1 MALLVQTLLGV
12 NVMRDILLKQTSN
25 DELEAVLPVD
35 RVITID
41 INNMVYLSDTAFKI
55 TEDMIEKEL

>member
-1 MALLVQTLLGV
+1 
-12 NVMRDILLKQTSN
+12 MRDIILKQTSN

-41 INNMVYLSDTAFKI
+41 NNNIVYLADTVFSI

>member
-1 MALLVQTLLGV
+1 
-12 NVMRDILLKQTSN
+12 MRDITIKQTSN
-25 DELEAVLPVD
+25 DALEAVLPVD

-41 INNMVYLSDTAFKI
+41 INNVVYLSDTAFTI

>member
-12 NVMRDILLKQTSN
+12 NVRDIILKQTN
-25 DELEAVLPVD
+25 NNELDAVMPID

-41 INNMVYLSDTAFKI
+41 ANNVVYLSDTTFVKD
-55 TEDMIEKEL
+55 ENMIEREL

>member
-12 NVMRDILLKQTSN
+12 NMRDIILKITDNQ
-25 DELEAVLPVD
+25 ELEVVMPID

-41 INNMVYLSDTAFKI
+41 SNNVVYLSDTAYIIDEKY
-55 TEDMIEKEL
+55 IEKEL

>member
-12 NVMRDILLKQTSN
+12 NVRDIILKQTN
-25 DELEAVLPVD
+25 NNELEAVMPID

-41 INNMVYLSDTAFKI
+41 ANNVVYLSDTAFTI

>member
-12 NVMRDILLKQTSN
+12 NVRDIILKQTSN
-25 DELEAVLPVD
+25 DALEAVLPVD

-41 INNMVYLSDTAFKI
+41 INNVAYLSDTAFTI

>member
-12 NVMRDILLKQTSN
+12 NVRYITLKQTSN
-25 DELEAVLPVD
+25 DALEAVLPVD

-41 INNMVYLSDTAFKI
+41 INNVVYLSDTAFTI

>member
-1 MALLVQTLLGV
+1 MVLLVQTLLGV
-12 NVMRDILLKQTSN
+12 NVRDILLKQTSN

-41 INNMVYLSDTAFKI
+41 INNVVYLSDTAFTI

>member
-12 NVMRDILLKQTSN
+12 NVRDIILKQTNN
-25 DELEAVLPVD
+25 DALEAVLPVD

-41 INNMVYLSDTAFKI
+41 GNNVVYLSDNAFKI

>member
-12 NVMRDILLKQTSN
+12 NVRDIILKQTSN
-25 DELEAVLPVD
+25 NELEAVMPID

-41 INNMVYLSDTAFKI
+41 ANNVVYLADTAFTI
-55 TEDMIEKEL
+55 DENMIEKEL

>member
-12 NVMRDILLKQTSN
+12 NVRDIILKQTSN
-25 DELEAVLPVD
+25 DALEAVLPVD

-41 INNMVYLSDTAFKI
+41 INNVVYLSDTAFTI
-55 TEDMIEKEL
+55 AEDMIEKEL

>member
-12 NVMRDILLKQTSN
+12 NVRDILLKQTSN

-41 INNMVYLSDTAFKI
+41 INNVVYLSDTAFI
-55 TEDMIEKEL
+55 IDENMIEREL

>member
-1 MALLVQTLLGV
+1 MS
-12 NVMRDILLKQTSN
+12 DIILKQTSN

-41 INNMVYLSDTAFKI
+41 GNNVVYLSDTAFTI

>member
-1 MALLVQTLLGV
+1 
-12 NVMRDILLKQTSN
+12 MRDIIVKQTSN

-41 INNMVYLSDTAFKI
+41 INNVVYLSDIAFTI
-55 TEDMIEKEL
+55 DENMIEREL

>member
-12 NVMRDILLKQTSN
+12 NVRDIILKQTSN
-25 DELEAVLPVD
+25 DALE

-41 INNMVYLSDTAFKI
+41 INNVVYLSDTAFTI
-55 TEDMIEKEL
+55 DENMIEREL

>member
-1 MALLVQTLLGV
+1 MALLAQTLLGV
-12 NVMRDILLKQTSN
+12 NVRDIILKQTSN
-25 DELEAVLPVD
+25 DALEAVLPVD

-41 INNMVYLSDTAFKI
+41 INNVVYLSDTAFTI

>member
-12 NVMRDILLKQTSN
+12 NVRDIILKQTSN
-25 DELEAVLPVD
+25 DALEAVLPVD

-41 INNMVYLSDTAFKI
+41 INNVVYLSDTAFII

>member
-1 MALLVQTLLGV
+1 
-12 NVMRDILLKQTSN
+12 MRDIILKQTSN
-25 DELEAVLPVD
+25 DALEAVSPVD

-41 INNMVYLSDTAFKI
+41 INNVVYLSDTAFII